1 MILERYHNEMKKLL
15 YLLSSAILALNVVSC
30 REELEL
36 VTDQNTAVIIGLL
49 NPNDNVHYVKVTRS
63 FIGDGLTNTYD
74 IAQIPDSSYFNNV
87 NVTVEEILN
96 NNVLR
101 TFQLHDTIIQSKD
114 TNGVFYGPEQKVSVF
129 YTTDASPLRQD
140 CKYRMTAKINNEQFI
155 IQGETDVVNGM
166 GWGNIGGSYNY
177 LTLVQDP
184 GDYKTQIIPV
194 TNVSKAK
201 RLVGEVLF
209 NYYDIFPNG
218 DSTLQT
224 VKVPLGEYDLAEGTN
239 NYNFYLAGATFYE
252 TLKNKI
258 PVSSAIDVRRCSN
271 IVINVTAANEVLAS
285 YIAVN
290 KPTLSIAQNKPEF
303 TNLKVVKGEKLKV
316 IGIFG
321 SRTTLQLVKPYASVI
336 GQIQAI
342 SQNSRRELCI
352 GQFTGNLGFCSWHQ
366 TDINNSSI
374 HWSCN

>member
-1 MILERYHNEMKKLL
+1 M
-15 YLLSSAILALNVVSC
+15 VSC

-36 VTDQNTAVIIGLL
+36 VTDQNTAVIIGIL
-49 NPNDNVHYVKVTRS
+49 NPNDNAHYIKVTRS
-63 FIGDGLTNTYD
+63 FVGDGVTNTYD
-74 IAQIPDSSYFNNV
+74 IAQIPDSSYFNQV
-87 NVTVEEILN
+87 SVKVEEILN

-114 TNGVFYGPEQKVSVF
+114 TNGLFYGPEQKVSVF
-129 YTTDASPLRQD
+129 YTTNAAPLRQD

-155 IQGETDVVNGM
+155 IQAETDVVRGM
-166 GWGNIGGSYNY
+166 GWGNIGGAYNY

-209 NYYDIFPNG
+209 NYYDVFPNG

-224 VKVPLGEYDLAEGTN
+224 VTIPLGEYDLSEGSS
-239 NYNFYLAGATFYE
+239 NYNFYLSGATFFQ
-252 TLKNKI
+252 TLKSKI
-258 PVSSAIDVRRCSN
+258 PVSSAVEVRRCSN
-271 IVINVTAANEVLAS
+271 IVINVTGANDVLAS

-290 KPTLSIAQNKPEF
+290 KPTLSIAQNKPEY
-303 TNLKVVKGEKLKV
+303 TNLKVIKGEKIKA

-321 SRTTLQLVKPYASVI
+321 SRTTLQLVKPYASTI

-342 SQNSRRELCI
+342 SQNSRRELAI
-352 GQFTGNLGFCSWHQ
+352 GPLTGNLGFCSWHQ
-366 TDINNSSI
+366 ADINYGF
-374 HWSCN
+374 HWACQ